1 MSAQV
6 ACEIERPPG
15 ILDTGSPSFGAEP
28 RSAISDVGGWSALGG
43 NAATSLQLFE
53 NIEAGNDPFVLL
65 DDARSSGSS
74 WLYRRPLD
82 VISACSVEEVLP
94 ALETIRAWSRRG
106 YHAAG
111 YLAYEAG
118 FAFEPRLRSLA
129 GPQAPDDPLL
139 WFGIFEAPIRVVLG
153 NTATALDPFAV
164 LGRPAPD
171 IDRVAYDAAVR
182 RALALIEAGDIYQV
196 NLTFPTSIEVTGDPI
211 DHFRRLRKAQRAG
224 WGGVVATASR
234 FILSCSPELFFTLK
248 GREIVAKP
256 MKGTAERTGSA
267 KTDARAIASLR
278 NSPKE
283 RAENLMIVDLLRNDL
298 GRLARPGS
306 VHVPRL
312 FDIEAYPTLF
322 QQTSTVT
329 ARLRDGLDAID
340 VLTATFPCG
349 SITGAPKIR
358 AMEIIAELEHAPRG
372 IYTGSIGHIA
382 PDGSAEFNVA
392 IRTIDWS
399 LGASHARL
407 GVGSAIVTDS
417 DASSEWQECHAK
429 LAYVTAAHRS
439 D

>member
-1 MSAQV
+1 M
-6 ACEIERPPG
+6 G
-15 ILDTGSPSFGAEP
+15 
-28 RSAISDVGGWSALGG
+28 DVGGWSAHGG
-43 NAATSLQLFE
+43 NAASLQRFE
-53 NIEAGNDPFVLL
+53 DIETGDDPFVLL

-74 WLYRRPLD
+74 WLYRRPLA
-82 VISACSVEEVLP
+82 VVSACSVDEVLP
-94 ALETIRAWSRRG
+94 ALETVRAWSGRG

-139 WFGIFEAPIRVVLG
+139 WFGIFEAPVRVALG
-153 NTATALDPFAV
+153 NTATTLDPFAV

-171 IDRVAYDAAVR
+171 IDRVAYDAAVH
-182 RALALIEAGDIYQV
+182 RALALIETGDIYQV
-196 NLTFPTSIEVTGDPI
+196 NLTFPTSVELTGNPI

-224 WGGVVATASR
+224 WGSVIGTGSR
-234 FILSCSPELFFTLK
+234 VILCCSPELFFALK
-248 GREIVAKP
+248 GREVVAKP
-256 MKGTAERTGSA
+256 MKGTAARTGSMED
-267 KTDARAIASLR
+267 DARAIASLR

-329 ARLRDGLDAID
+329 ATLRDGLDAID
-340 VLTATFPCG
+340 VLSATFPCG

-358 AMEIIAELEHAPRG
+358 AMEIIAGLEHAPRG

-417 DASSEWQECHAK
+417 DAASEWRECHAK
-429 LAYVTAAHRS
+429 LAYVNAAHRLS
-439 D
+439 G